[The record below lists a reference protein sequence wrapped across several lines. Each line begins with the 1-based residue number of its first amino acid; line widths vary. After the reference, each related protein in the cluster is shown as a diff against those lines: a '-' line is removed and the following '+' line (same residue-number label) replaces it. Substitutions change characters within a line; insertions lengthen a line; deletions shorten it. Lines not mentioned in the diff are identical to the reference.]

1 MIEPAYTTKIKLN
14 HSHSKPSCYT
24 FGRSHADCHHCVHVS
39 AIFIYSVPAKL
50 AHLLQARAS
59 ALEEFDSIM
68 TDSAS
73 SMKADAPLVTSADK
87 TAWWRKRLELDQRM
101 AALLQ
106 HLDEDWL
113 GPWKYDA
120 TSSLCH
126 ALMLMLLVLS
136 VFVLCLQ
143 LFGCPG
149 LPIERRSWLM
159 SAFIAMITSCDALLQ
174 TALR

>member
-1 MIEPAYTTKIKLN
+1 MIEPACTSDFNWNQCQSISKLYGYEFGTHMLTATTVSILVPT
-14 HSHSKPSCYT
+14 SSE
-24 FGRSHADCHHCVHVS
+24 HCQHCS
-39 AIFIYSVPAKL
+39 FPANL

-87 TAWWRKRLELDQRM
+87 TAWWCKRLELDQRM

-106 HLDEDWL
+106 HLDDDWL

-120 TSSLCH
+120 AFDFITVPCSHVAAACDVSLCTLF
-126 ALMLMLLVLS
+126 AVFFWLS
-136 VFVLCLQ
+136 
-143 LFGCPG
+143 
-149 LPIERRSWLM
+149 W
-159 SAFIAMITSCDALLQ
+159 ASCRARFLADVCGHCC
-174 TALR
+174 

>member
-1 MIEPAYTTKIKLN
+1 MLTASTVHMSLPN
-14 HSHSKPSCYT
+14 PSQ
-24 FGRSHADCHHCVHVS
+24 HCQHC
-39 AIFIYSVPAKL
+39 SVPANL

-59 ALEEFDSIM
+59 ALEEFNSIM

-73 SMKADAPLVTSADK
+73 SMKADAPLVTSAEK

-120 TSSLCH
+120 
-126 ALMLMLLVLS
+126 
-136 VFVLCLQ
+136 CL
-143 LFGCPG
+143 
-149 LPIERRSWLM
+149 
-159 SAFIAMITSCDALLQ
+159 
-174 TALR
+174 

>member
-1 MIEPAYTTKIKLN
+1 MIEPAYTTKIKVN

-24 FGRSHADCHHCVHVS
+24 FGRSHADCHHCEHVS

-120 TSSLCH
+120 TFGLITVPCSHVDAACAVSLCTMF
-126 ALMLMLLVLS
+126 AAFWLSWASYRTQVLAY
-136 VFVLCLQ
+136 VCVHCHDYQ
-143 LFGCPG
+143 L
-149 LPIERRSWLM
+149 
-159 SAFIAMITSCDALLQ
+159 
-174 TALR
+174 